1 MKKDCEEMMGGF
13 VHVHTA
19 PYGGAVPQFPS
30 WDAPANRI
38 TTPSLYPAGPS
49 ATLFVQGR
57 STQAAFQKS
66 SKSSRTQHSK
76 LITFRLLG
84 PTEISPSSDRYAH
97 TTRPFRQRAICVF
110 EFISRPTF
118 QCPKTQPWAA
128 THTNVLFW
136 RGKNSV
142 QGGGPWEKVM
152 QDRQGGRRP
161 TGGTR
166 LEVERPSLSDEAP
179 NRDGGGTDCLPMR
192 EIEHDP
198 SNQTPSNA
206 DRVKSEDLDK
216 LRKAYEAGSDAKR
229 KGLAELAGQYGLT
242 RPQVH
247 WLAFKNGFTKLGA
260 ESSRLE
266 LPLEIQEI
274 LEQAAGLGR
283 QATHMA
289 INRALRALL
298 QYPRG
303 AFPHVTRALL
313 WRLVRRYKG
322 PAMHRRYQR
331 ARWSADDVEIL
342 MKGYSQGRF
351 GIEQTV
357 RELMRRHPDWSR
369 DQIHWKAHSL
379 GLTQRES
386 PPNARNARK
395 PWSQTEQMGIINEAS
410 RIPAGSIGKK
420 FERTAWAVQCRL
432 AGLEASSRV
441 LEKDY
446 GLRRLK
452 DLLHVRTSRLQ
463 RFIGQGKLR
472 ARRLLIS
479 GSSLVEWLGKQESA
493 SAAAARREQRVR
505 RKSTSRRWY
514 TLQKA
519 AERLGVTRQDVEE
532 LLAKGILKPY
542 RPRIPERNLWA
553 FLNEHGWELQR
564 DSLEFESPDEEPQR
578 WVKPPRSLTPE
589 KAAALAKVQA
599 QRQHTE
605 TITACRYC
613 GRQMQGNVCGFHES
627 RCPQRP
633 KA

>member
-1 MKKDCEEMMGGF
+1 VKKDCEEMMDGF
-13 VHVHTA
+13 VHVQTA

-30 WDAPANRI
+30 WGAPANPT
-38 TTPSLYPAGPS
+38 TTPSLCAASPS
-49 ATLFVQGR
+49 ATLFVPR
-57 STQAAFQKS
+57 HLTQAAFQKS
-66 SKSSRTQHSK
+66 LKSSRTQHHK
-76 LITFRLLG
+76 LITFRLPR
-84 PTEISPSSDRYAH
+84 PTEISPSFGRYAH
-97 TTRPFRQRAICVF
+97 TTRPFGLRAIRVF
-110 EFISRPTF
+110 EFMSRATF
-118 QCPKTQPWAA
+118 KCRKAQPWAA
-128 THTNVLFW
+128 THTKVLLW
-136 RGKNSV
+136 RVKNSV

-166 LEVERPSLSDEAP
+166 PEAERPSLRDEAP
-179 NRDGGGTDCLPMR
+179 NRDGGGADCLPMR
-192 EIEHDP
+192 EIEYDP
-198 SNQTPSNA
+198 SKQPPSST
-206 DRVKSEDLDK
+206 DGVKSEDLDK
-216 LRKAYEAGSDAKR
+216 LRKAYEAGGNAKR
-229 KGLAELAGQYGLT
+229 KGIAEFVGQYGLT

-274 LEQAAGLGR
+274 LQQAAGLGR
-283 QATHMA
+283 QATHKA
-289 INRALRALL
+289 ISRALRALL

-313 WRLVRRYKG
+313 WRLVRKYNG

-331 ARWSADDVEIL
+331 ARWSADDIEIL

-351 GIEQTV
+351 GAEQAV

-379 GLTQRES
+379 GLAHRES
-386 PPNARNARK
+386 SPNVRNARK
-395 PWSQTEQMGIINEAS
+395 PWSEAEQMGIINEAS
-410 RIPAGSIGKK
+410 RIPASSIGKK
-420 FERTAWAVQCRL
+420 FERTAWAIQCRL
-432 AGLEASSRV
+432 SGLEASSRV
-441 LEKDY
+441 VEKDY

-452 DLLHVRTSRLQ
+452 DLLHVRTNRLQ

-479 GSSLVEWLGKQESA
+479 GSSLVEWLRKQESA
-493 SAAAARREQRVR
+493 RNAAGCTEQTVTRRSA
-505 RKSTSRRWY
+505 SRRWY

-519 AERLGVTRQDVEE
+519 AERLRVTRQDVEE

-542 RPRIPERNLWA
+542 RPRIPEKNLWA
-553 FLNEHGWELQR
+553 FLDEHGWELQR
-564 DSLEFESPDEEPQR
+564 DSLEFESPDEEAQR

-589 KAAALAKVQA
+589 KAAALAKMQA

-605 TITACRYC
+605 TITTCRYC
-613 GRQMQGNVCGFHES
+613 GRQLQGNVRGFHES